1 MPYLVVHFT
10 NDNSYTVI
18 NDINNKLKSVSKA
31 TVNIDE
37 KWQTGN
43 IIYRAKT
50 EALCEKWSRNAKELN
65 ESSYSPTDDETCRFE
80 LTSGFKYFIISI
92 KF

>member
-37 KWQTGN
+37 KWQTG
-43 IIYRAKT
+43 IILYIELK
-50 EALCEKWSRNAKELN
+50 LKHCVRNGL
-65 ESSYSPTDDETCRFE
+65 ET
-80 LTSGFKYFIISI
+80 LKN
-92 KF
+92 